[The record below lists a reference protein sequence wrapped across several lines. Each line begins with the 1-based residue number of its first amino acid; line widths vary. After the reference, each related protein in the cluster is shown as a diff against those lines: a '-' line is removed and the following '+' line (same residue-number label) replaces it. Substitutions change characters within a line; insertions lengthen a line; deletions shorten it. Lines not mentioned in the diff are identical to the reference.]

1 MNNFR
6 FRTGDRVRW
15 GGIEGVVVKVTC
27 AFSQDDTLEVVFDAD
42 PTAKNQW
49 FLSDG
54 RIYDYHT
61 EPSLVLIERP
71 KKKVKK
77 HGWVNIFG
85 LDAAPG
91 QTFSSR
97 VYTSCEDAAGAAVIL
112 GGTLYK
118 ILAFDYEIEE

>member
-1 MNNFR
+1 MEPKFKV
-6 FRTGDRVRW
+6 GDKVRAF
-15 GGIEGVVVKVTC
+15 GIDGVVTGTTSFITVSFPSKEMN
-27 AFSQDDTLEVVFDAD
+27 FVFL
-42 PTAKNQW
+42 P
-49 FLSDG
+49 DG
-54 RIYDYHT
+54 RTREWHND
-61 EPSLVLIERP
+61 PSLVLVERP

-97 VYTSCEDAAGAAVIL
+97 VYTSCEDAAEAVIR
-112 GGTLYK
+112 GSTLYK